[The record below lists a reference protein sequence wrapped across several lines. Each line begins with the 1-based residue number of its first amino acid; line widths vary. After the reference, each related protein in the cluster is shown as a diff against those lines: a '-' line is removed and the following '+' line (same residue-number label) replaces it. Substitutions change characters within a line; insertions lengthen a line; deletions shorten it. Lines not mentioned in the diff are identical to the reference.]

1 MCFIAA
7 TNFYDGLD
15 RALIREGRFD
25 LHIRIDLPNEDER
38 TRIFDAQLAR
48 RPARKFGLQSFAKK
62 TPGWSAAK
70 IGTLVDRAALTLEQ
84 HFLKSQLDLL
94 LQTCRR
100 RGARVLGA
108 LPAAQDRPSL
118 CVSLARSGR

>member
-1 MCFIAA
+1 MGCIDDARKHPGLILIAA

-48 RPARKFGLQSFAKK
+48 RPARKFGLQPFAKK

-70 IGTLVDRAALTLEQ
+70 I
-84 HFLKSQLDLL
+84 
-94 LQTCRR
+94 
-100 RGARVLGA
+100 ARSSIA
-108 LPAAQDRPSL
+108 PPSL
-118 CVSLARSGR
+118 LPNSTGVSKSAT